1 MVTVTGI
8 DAAGNVTVRDT
19 ERERTYSADDFAD
32 LLPQTDADDVG
43 NTTTQAATTG
53 TSAPSGGR
61 KR

>member
-32 LLPQTDADDVG
+32 LLPQTDAEDVG
-43 NTTTQAATTG
+43 NTTTQAATTSKP
-53 TSAPSGGR
+53 TSGGR

>member
-8 DAAGNVTVRDT
+8 DADGNVTVRDT

-32 LLPQTDADDVG
+32 LLPQSDADDVG
-43 NTTTQAATTG
+43 NTTTQAATTT
-53 TSAPSGGR
+53 TSSSGGR